1 MSQSQKASRTDT
13 REAAPMPPIASPGN
27 TVQASLCF
35 IVHQDTKPYFK
46 SSALTGGLP
55 EVHFQTEMRQVA
67 LHDLRQR
74 GDTLSLEREGFEL
87 HRHTSQV
94 ADLYDDA
101 AIRDVYEPELQGLLQ
116 RLTGAQQV
124 VIFDHTRRSDA
135 PEGANNPD
143 GLRGPASRVHVDYTV
158 GSGPQRAADVLGE
171 ATVRDTLARG
181 GRIVQ
186 VNVWRPIKGPVRRSP
201 LALAAAD
208 SVPRTALVATDQIFP
223 DRVGEIYQVAYDPA
237 QRWYWAPDITPDEVL
252 LIKGW
257 DSDGSRL
264 AVFTPHG
271 AFELPAQGTDD
282 PPRES
287 IETRTFLLFDNQDT

>member
-1 MSQSQKASRTDT
+1 MPQPHAPAGARETPAQARTD
-13 REAAPMPPIASPGN
+13 AATGN
-27 TVQASLCF
+27 AGSSVRAPLCF
-35 IVHQDTKPYFK
+35 IVPQATKPYFK

-55 EVHFQTEMRQVA
+55 EVHFQTEQREVT

-74 GDTLSLEREGFEL
+74 GASLSLEQDGFEL
-87 HRHTSQV
+87 HRHRSRV
-94 ADLYDDA
+94 NDFYDDA
-101 AIRDVYEPELQGLLQ
+101 AIRAVYEPELQVLLEQ
-116 RLTGAQQV
+116 LTGARQV

-135 PEGANNPD
+135 PDGASNQD
-143 GLRGPASRVHVDYTV
+143 GLRGPATRVHVDYTV
-158 GSGPQRAADVLGE
+158 ESGPKRARDVLGE

-186 VNVWRPIKGPVRRSP
+186 VNVWRPVKGPVRRAP

-208 SVPRTALVATDQIFP
+208 SVPRASLVATDQLFP

-237 QRWYWAPDITPDEVL
+237 QRWYWAPAMTPEEVL

-257 DSDGSRL
+257 DSDDSRQ

-271 AFELPAQGTDD
+271 AFDLPGQRPED

-287 IETRTFLLFDNQDT
+287 IETRTFLLFDN